1 MREKIKN
8 FARQTPRAETIASDG
23 KKYPCPPY
31 KIIILDEA
39 DSMTQDAQAALR
51 RIMENYAR
59 ITRFCLV
66 CNYVTRYVLAYNLS
80 IYHPNRSV
88 RIIEPL
94 ASRCS
99 KFRFKPLDTSSARER
114 LEHIAAV
121 EQVPVN
127 PAVISALIS
136 TSSGDLRRA
145 ITYLQS
151 AARLS
156 GTTEP
161 PTPINAGDIHEIAG
175 IVPDA
180 VVQKFA
186 QTLGVEVSF
195 NGSGDEDV
203 EMADVISTTTTT
215 TTTLRGFDLIR
226 EMVRSLIREGYSASQ
241 ILAQVCSFVFHMPS

>member
-1 MREKIKN
+1 MCLY
-8 FARQTPRAETIASDG
+8 IAAN
-23 KKYPCPPY
+23 CV
-31 KIIILDEA
+31 A
-39 DSMTQDAQAALR
+39 
-51 RIMENYAR
+51 
-59 ITRFCLV
+59 
-66 CNYVTRYVLAYNLS
+66 
-80 IYHPNRSV
+80 

-99 KFRFKPLDTSSARER
+99 KFRFKPLDTSSARQR
-114 LEHIAAV
+114 LEHIAAA

-156 GTTEP
+156 GATEP
-161 PTPINAGDIHEIAG
+161 PTPINAGDIQEIAG
-175 IVPDA
+175 VVPD
-180 VVQKFA
+180 VVVRKFA
-186 QTLGVEVSF
+186 QTLGVELTL

-203 EMADVISTTTTT
+203 EMADVTSSTT

-226 EMVRSLIREGYSASQ
+226 ETVRSLIREGYSASQ
-241 ILAQVCSFVFHMPS
+241 ILTQVCSFCCSHPIVASLEIYSSSTTSSLSTRP